1 MNDKYSTTEGKTSGK
16 LSDEAML
23 SAQWK
28 NIDWHKAERE
38 VNRLQIRI
46 VKATQQKDY
55 NAVKRLQYLLT
66 HSFYAKALAVKRVVT
81 NDGRKTPGVDGVL
94 WNTPAKKM
102 KAVLSLTDKG
112 YRARPLRRVY
122 IEKKDK
128 KKKRPLGIPTMY
140 DRAMQALYALA
151 LEPVAE
157 TTADG
162 KSFGFR
168 KGRCAQDACEYL
180 FNALSRK
187 HISPKWVLEGDIK
200 GCFDHISHDW
210 LLANIPMD
218 KNILKQFLKSG
229 FIYQREL
236 FPTEEGTPQGGIISP
251 ILANMTLDGIE
262 KKLVERFHTNA
273 LGKVDS
279 RFKNAHK
286 VNFVRYADDF
296 VVTAAT
302 PELALEAK
310 ELIREFLAERGLELS
325 DEKTVVTNI
334 DDGFDFLGWNFRK
347 YNEKLIIKPSQ
358 KAVKAIV
365 SNISDTILRRGKAWQ
380 QDVLIMK
387 LNEQIRGWT
396 NYHQSVCASDA
407 FAHLDYV
414 LYELL
419 WRWAKRRHPKK
430 NKWWISTRYWHRV
443 GNRNWVFSTENKELI
458 RVDSTAIVRHTKI
471 KATANPFLDEA
482 YFQKRKFDKGMHRLT
497 GKFKMIWK
505 NQNGLCYHCGMPMD
519 VTEEREIFYLA
530 PKAKA
535 GIRSVIAVSL
545 EPRPVALLAVRNP
558 KRYIQQTSMLRIL
571 AYVLL
576 ASYNEQK
583 MLNRLQ
589 MAYIPTSIQSSKDIY
604 VSLFGE
610 LSISTS
616 KGVLKEADFS
626 SPRISR
632 LISYLLISRK
642 NAISPQEIT
651 QTLWP
656 DDSDNPAKN
665 VKGLI
670 YRLRQKFSLISDEP
684 LILSSASGYQL
695 NPELHIMTDYQRF
708 DELVSSAAR
717 ASSVINKVD
726 ILKNALDLY
735 RGKVLSSA
743 DGEHWLIQF
752 STKYHLSYM
761 GAVSEL
767 LKQLDYLH
775 SYDLLNQYA
784 MKSLTIAPD
793 NPKAYG
799 WLIRSLKAQGMN
811 ELATNELAAAK
822 EHLTTEEY
830 EEILAFGANW

>member
-1 MNDKYSTTEGKTSGK
+1 MNDKYSTTEGKTSEK

-122 IEKKDK
+122 IEKTDK

-218 KNILKQFLKSG
+218 KNILKQFLKAG

-273 LGKVDS
+273 LGKVDL

-302 PELALEAK
+302 PEPALEAK

-347 YNEKLIIKPSQ
+347 YNEKLIIKPSK

-430 NKWWISTRYWHRV
+430 NKWWISMRYWHRV

-497 GKFKMIWK
+497 GKFKTIWK
-505 NQNGLCYHCGMPMD
+505 N
-519 VTEEREIFYLA
+519 
-530 PKAKA
+530 
-535 GIRSVIAVSL
+535 
-545 EPRPVALLAVRNP
+545 
-558 KRYIQQTSMLRIL
+558 
-571 AYVLL
+571 
-576 ASYNEQK
+576 
-583 MLNRLQ
+583 
-589 MAYIPTSIQSSKDIY
+589 
-604 VSLFGE
+604 
-610 LSISTS
+610 
-616 KGVLKEADFS
+616 
-626 SPRISR
+626 
-632 LISYLLISRK
+632 
-642 NAISPQEIT
+642 
-651 QTLWP
+651 
-656 DDSDNPAKN
+656 
-665 VKGLI
+665 
-670 YRLRQKFSLISDEP
+670 
-684 LILSSASGYQL
+684 
-695 NPELHIMTDYQRF
+695 
-708 DELVSSAAR
+708 
-717 ASSVINKVD
+717 
-726 ILKNALDLY
+726 
-735 RGKVLSSA
+735 
-743 DGEHWLIQF
+743 
-752 STKYHLSYM
+752 
-761 GAVSEL
+761 
-767 LKQLDYLH
+767 
-775 SYDLLNQYA
+775 
-784 MKSLTIAPD
+784 
-793 NPKAYG
+793 
-799 WLIRSLKAQGMN
+799 
-811 ELATNELAAAK
+811 
-822 EHLTTEEY
+822 
-830 EEILAFGANW
+830 

>member
-1 MNDKYSTTEGKTSGK
+1 MNEIN
-16 LSDEAML
+16 LSCAPADRR
-23 SAQWK
+23 QW
-28 NIDWHKAERE
+28 NNWTDIDWVRCEAAVQK
-38 VNRLQIRI
+38 LQGRI
-46 VKATQQKDY
+46 VKAQKEGRPGK
-55 NAVKRLQYLLT
+55 VKALQWTLT
-66 HSFYAKALAVKRVVT
+66 HSFYAKALAVKRVTSNKGKNTV
-81 NDGRKTPGVDGVL
+81 GVDKVL
-94 WNTPAKKM
+94 WTTPNAKM
-102 KAVLSLTDKG
+102 GAVADLKRRG
-112 YRARPLRRVY
+112 YNPQPLRRVH
-122 IEKKDK
+122 IKKSNGK
-128 KKKRPLGIPTMY
+128 LRPLGIPTMK
-140 DRAMQALYALA
+140 DRAMQALYLMALN
-151 LEPVAE
+151 PVAE
-157 TTADG
+157 TTADRH
-162 KSFGFR
+162 SYGFR
-168 KGRCAQDACEYL
+168 RERCTVDAIVQCHTI
-180 FNALSRK
+180 LSK
-187 HISPKWVLEGDIK
+187 EVSPQWILEGDIK

-218 KNILKQFLKSG
+218 KNILKQFLKAG

-273 LGKVDS
+273 LGKVDL

-471 KATANPFLDEA
+471 KASANPFLDEA

-497 GKFKMIWK
+497 GKFKTIWK

-530 PKAKA
+530 PKAKT
-535 GIRSVIAVSL
+535 GT
-545 EPRPVALLAVRNP
+545 EDVRNM
-558 KRYIQQTSMLRIL
+558 RYVHCSCQRIY
-571 AYVLL
+571 A
-576 ASYNEQK
+576 E
-583 MLNRLQ
+583 NRL
-589 MAYIPTSIQSSKDIY
+589 K
-604 VSLFGE
+604 
-610 LSISTS
+610 
-616 KGVLKEADFS
+616 K
-626 SPRISR
+626 
-632 LISYLLISRK
+632 
-642 NAISPQEIT
+642 
-651 QTLWP
+651 
-656 DDSDNPAKN
+656 
-665 VKGLI
+665 
-670 YRLRQKFSLISDEP
+670 
-684 LILSSASGYQL
+684 
-695 NPELHIMTDYQRF
+695 
-708 DELVSSAAR
+708 
-717 ASSVINKVD
+717 
-726 ILKNALDLY
+726 
-735 RGKVLSSA
+735 
-743 DGEHWLIQF
+743 
-752 STKYHLSYM
+752 
-761 GAVSEL
+761 
-767 LKQLDYLH
+767 
-775 SYDLLNQYA
+775 
-784 MKSLTIAPD
+784 
-793 NPKAYG
+793 
-799 WLIRSLKAQGMN
+799 
-811 ELATNELAAAK
+811 
-822 EHLTTEEY
+822 
-830 EEILAFGANW
+830 

>member
-1 MNDKYSTTEGKTSGK
+1 MNDKYSTTEGKTSEK

-28 NIDWHKAERE
+28 NIDWHKAEQE

-81 NDGRKTPGVDGVL
+81 NDGRRTPGVDGVL

-102 KAVLSLTDKG
+102 AAVLSLTDKG
-112 YRARPLRRVY
+112 YRARPLRRMY

-162 KSFGFR
+162 RFFGFR

-180 FNALSRK
+180 FHALSRK
-187 HISPKWVLEGDIK
+187 HVSPKWVLEGDIK

-218 KNILKQFLKSG
+218 KNILKQFLKAG

-347 YNEKLIIKPSQ
+347 YNEKLIIKKNFKLTKDAYAAQ
-358 KAVKAIV
+358 HKEELDTFNKAVR
-365 SNISDTILRRGKAWQ
+365 TL
-380 QDVLIMK
+380 MK
-387 LNEQIRGWT
+387 LNG
-396 NYHQSVCASDA
+396 
-407 FAHLDYV
+407 
-414 LYELL
+414 
-419 WRWAKRRHPKK
+419 
-430 NKWWISTRYWHRV
+430 
-443 GNRNWVFSTENKELI
+443 
-458 RVDSTAIVRHTKI
+458 STAV
-471 KATANPFLDEA
+471 
-482 YFQKRKFDKGMHRLT
+482 
-497 GKFKMIWK
+497 
-505 NQNGLCYHCGMPMD
+505 
-519 VTEEREIFYLA
+519 
-530 PKAKA
+530 
-535 GIRSVIAVSL
+535 
-545 EPRPVALLAVRNP
+545 
-558 KRYIQQTSMLRIL
+558 
-571 AYVLL
+571 
-576 ASYNEQK
+576 
-583 MLNRLQ
+583 
-589 MAYIPTSIQSSKDIY
+589 
-604 VSLFGE
+604 
-610 LSISTS
+610 
-616 KGVLKEADFS
+616 DFS
-626 SPRISR
+626 ALDAEFSALQSGSAELRTKLETLQPDIS
-632 LISYLLISRK
+632 
-642 NAISPQEIT
+642 A
-651 QTLWP
+651 
-656 DDSDNPAKN
+656 
-665 VKGLI
+665 
-670 YRLRQKFSLISDEP
+670 
-684 LILSSASGYQL
+684 
-695 NPELHIMTDYQRF
+695 
-708 DELVSSAAR
+708 
-717 ASSVINKVD
+717 
-726 ILKNALDLY
+726 LKNIRKYIDMVLNKQQLSAPG
-735 RGKVLSSA
+735 GKTPEKESV
-743 DGEHWLIQF
+743 
-752 STKYHLSYM
+752 
-761 GAVSEL
+761 
-767 LKQLDYLH
+767 LKQLEQL
-775 SYDLLNQYA
+775 QQE
-784 MKSLTIAPD
+784 KSKH
-793 NPKAYG
+793 KA
-799 WLIRSLKAQGMN
+799 ITPMNREESL
-811 ELATNELAAAK
+811 
-822 EHLTTEEY
+822 
-830 EEILAFGANW
+830 

>member
-1 MNDKYSTTEGKTSGK
+1 MNDKYSTTEGKTSEK

-28 NIDWHKAERE
+28 NIDWHKAEQE

-46 VKATQQKDY
+46 VKATQQKNY

-218 KNILKQFLKSG
+218 KNILKQFLKAG

-347 YNEKLIIKPSQ
+347 YNEKLIIRNTIRGLQRWIADLNEKKQLLLDALEKAKEPTLSDLLVDYFNLRNEQRSDWSGKAKLKCTVRDFEEVKRAVDYLKTHSLNTVEDLDTAISNLNQTAAPLRRQLKQNENRIRAIAQIKDAAAIHAKLKPIHDTFLKKNFKLTKDAYASQ
-358 KAVKAIV
+358 HKEELDAFNKAVR
-365 SNISDTILRRGKAWQ
+365 TM
-380 QDVLIMK
+380 MK
-387 LNEQIRGWT
+387 LNG
-396 NYHQSVCASDA
+396 
-407 FAHLDYV
+407 
-414 LYELL
+414 
-419 WRWAKRRHPKK
+419 
-430 NKWWISTRYWHRV
+430 
-443 GNRNWVFSTENKELI
+443 
-458 RVDSTAIVRHTKI
+458 STAVDFS
-471 KATANPFLDEA
+471 ALDAE
-482 YFQKRKFDKGMHRLT
+482 F
-497 GKFKMIWK
+497 
-505 NQNGLCYHCGMPMD
+505 
-519 VTEEREIFYLA
+519 
-530 PKAKA
+530 
-535 GIRSVIAVSL
+535 S
-545 EPRPVALLAVRNP
+545 AL
-558 KRYIQQTSMLRIL
+558 
-571 AYVLL
+571 
-576 ASYNEQK
+576 
-583 MLNRLQ
+583 
-589 MAYIPTSIQSSKDIY
+589 QSSSAELRTQLETLQPDI
-604 VSLFGE
+604 
-610 LSISTS
+610 
-616 KGVLKEADFS
+616 
-626 SPRISR
+626 
-632 LISYLLISRK
+632 
-642 NAISPQEIT
+642 
-651 QTLWP
+651 
-656 DDSDNPAKN
+656 
-665 VKGLI
+665 
-670 YRLRQKFSLISDEP
+670 
-684 LILSSASGYQL
+684 SA
-695 NPELHIMTDYQRF
+695 
-708 DELVSSAAR
+708 
-717 ASSVINKVD
+717 
-726 ILKNALDLY
+726 LKNIRKYIDMVLNKQQLSAPG
-735 RGKVLSSA
+735 GKTPEKESV
-743 DGEHWLIQF
+743 
-752 STKYHLSYM
+752 
-761 GAVSEL
+761 
-767 LKQLDYLH
+767 LKQLEQL
-775 SYDLLNQYA
+775 QQE
-784 MKSLTIAPD
+784 KSKH
-793 NPKAYG
+793 KA
-799 WLIRSLKAQGMN
+799 ITPMNREESL
-811 ELATNELAAAK
+811 
-822 EHLTTEEY
+822 
-830 EEILAFGANW
+830 